1 VASAAVASAAGVSA
15 AAASAV
21 VALAAAAVAA
31 SEAVAPPGAGKECVT
46 MSNTSPSSPAAS
58 APALPSRWAR
68 LWRHLWVTDWQLR
81 RALPPG
87 ALDHL
92 QSTIGAGEELHTAQ
106 VRFIVEADLDL
117 LAVWRGQTPRERA
130 LELFAQYHLWDTAAN
145 NGVLVYVQF
154 ADRAVEIIA
163 DRGCNDRVSA
173 SEWGA
178 VARGIRDAFATGR
191 YIAGAVAGLEVVSVL
206 LARQFPRVEGDTN
219 EANELP
225 DRPVLL

>member
-1 VASAAVASAAGVSA
+1 
-15 AAASAV
+15 
-21 VALAAAAVAA
+21 
-31 SEAVAPPGAGKECVT
+31 
-46 MSNTSPSSPAAS
+46 MSNPVPSSPVAP
-58 APALPSRWAR
+58 APALSGRWAR
-68 LWRHLWVTDWQLR
+68 VWRHLWVTDWQLR

-92 QSTIGAGEELHTAQ
+92 QSTIAAGEELHTAQ

-163 DRGCNDRVSA
+163 DRGCNGRISA

-178 VARGIRDAFATGR
+178 VAQGIRDAFATGR
-191 YIAGAVAGLEVVSVL
+191 YIAGGVAGLEVVSVL
-206 LARQFPRVEGDTN
+206 LARQFPREPGDAS

>member
-1 VASAAVASAAGVSA
+1 
-15 AAASAV
+15 
-21 VALAAAAVAA
+21 
-31 SEAVAPPGAGKECVT
+31 
-46 MSNTSPSSPAAS
+46 MNQPSSS
-58 APALPSRWAR
+58 ATGPVLPALPGRWAR

-92 QSTIGAGEELHTAQ
+92 QSTLAAGEELHTAQ

-154 ADRAVEIIA
+154 ADRAVEIVA
-163 DRGCNDRVSA
+163 DRGCNGRISA
-173 SEWGA
+173 EEWGA

-191 YIAGAVAGLEVVSVL
+191 YIAGAVAGLEVVSLL
-206 LARQFPRVEGDTN
+206 LARQFPRQAGD
-219 EANELP
+219 AASGNELP

>member
-1 VASAAVASAAGVSA
+1 M
-15 AAASAV
+15 
-21 VALAAAAVAA
+21 
-31 SEAVAPPGAGKECVT
+31 KQ
-46 MSNTSPSSPAAS
+46 PSSSAS
-58 APALPSRWAR
+58 GPALPALPGRWAR

-92 QSTIGAGEELHTAQ
+92 QSTLAAGEELHTAQ

-154 ADRAVEIIA
+154 ADRAVEIVA
-163 DRGCNDRVSA
+163 DRGCNGRISA
-173 SEWGA
+173 EEWGA

-191 YIAGAVAGLEVVSVL
+191 YIAGAVAGLEVVSLL
-206 LARQFPRVEGDTN
+206 LARQFPRQAGD
-219 EANELP
+219 AASGNELP